1 MQILRFALLGVL
13 VLALLAIV
21 AVGVQPAPGVSAD
34 TTEKNILDGLQRQ
47 QDPAGRARLGQFP

>member
-21 AVGVQPAPGVSAD
+21 AVGVQPAPEVSAD
-34 TTEKNILDGLQRQ
+34 TTEKIYSTDFSANKIQR
-47 QDPAGRARLGQFP
+47 ATLG